1 MKKMEKL
8 SGELFRPLTSA
19 EQKWISGSSIPRT
32 ETAVTLYETYN
43 TATGVG
49 DTVRDGDNE

>member
-8 SGELFRPLTSA
+8 SDELFRPLTSA
-19 EQKWISGSSIPRT
+19 EQKWISGAIPHT

-43 TATGVG
+43 TSTGVS
-49 DTVRDGDNE
+49 DAVRDGDNE